1 MSPSLPTFIQFCR
14 DTSVDVETVY
24 VTSSGLTEGVLRL
37 GYPLLDLERDT
48 RGLN

>member
-37 GYPLLDLERDT
+37 GYPLLDLEHDT